1 MLTQTLIRLDGR
13 EFTYDKRLNRFR
25 YKDSGRLAPQSAVE
39 ALTRKRID
47 TIKQDLGTLNDLLV
61 QRKLSLESWQQAT
74 AQTLKE
80 LHIENLLLGKGG
92 LGNTTNLDYLAVG
105 RQLKEEYRYLRGVA
119 DDLTQGKMTEAQ
131 FKARMDLYANKSR
144 VSFEAG
150 KQQARIE
157 SGLKSMR
164 RHRGKTERSCADC
177 VAYAAQGWQL
187 IGSLPLPTVA
197 CKCGPNCDCWV
208 EYSELSPDILS
219 DRLPAVG

>member
-1 MLTQTLIRLDGR
+1 MQTQTPIRLDGR
-13 EFTYDKRLNRFR
+13 EFTYNKRLNRYR
-25 YKDSGRLAPQSAVE
+25 YLDSGRLLSQSAVE
-39 ALTRKRID
+39 SLTRKRID
-47 TIKQDLGTLNDLLV
+47 TIKGDLGTLNDLLV

-80 LHIENLLLGKGG
+80 LHVENLLLGKGG
-92 LGNTTNLDYLAVG
+92 LGNTTNLDYLTVG
-105 RQLKEEYRYLRGVA
+105 RQLKEEYQYLRGVA

-131 FKARMDLYANKSR
+131 FRARMNLYANKGR

-164 RHRGKTERSCADC
+164 RRQGATHRSCADC
-177 VAYAAQGWQL
+177 IKYAAQGWQP

-197 CKCGPNCDCWV
+197 CECGPNCNCWV
-208 EYSELSPDILS
+208 EYSELRPEDLS
-219 DRLPAVG
+219 DRLPA